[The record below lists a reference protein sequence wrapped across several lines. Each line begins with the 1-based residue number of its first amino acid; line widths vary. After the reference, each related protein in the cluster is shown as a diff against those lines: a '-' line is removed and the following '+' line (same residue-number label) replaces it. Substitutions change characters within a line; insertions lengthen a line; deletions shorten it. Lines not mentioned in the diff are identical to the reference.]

1 MGFCGVVGLEGGA
14 ASMGARG
21 RSGRAGVVLG
31 WVVGYDR
38 SKVDVM
44 DVLFLL
50 RALRLKFVMGESI
63 GGGWGGKGPECFC
76 CNQRR

>member
-31 WVVGYDR
+31 WGLDMMDR
-38 SKVDVM
+38 
-44 DVLFLL
+44 
-50 RALRLKFVMGESI
+50 R
-63 GGGWGGKGPECFC
+63 
-76 CNQRR
+76 